1 MAVDPSEMHRPDFEA
16 LYRAHYNRVLGS
28 CQRMLGN
35 TFDAEDATQEVFM
48 RGYRA
53 FDRYRG
59 DQPFGPWIGRIAANY
74 CIDLLRRR
82 KRLGAL
88 FSDDPDLAEAQADPA
103 GDGALALVSAHD
115 AEAVSRAIDDLPE
128 KYRVPVV
135 MAYYAD
141 ASYDDIAAALG
152 ITRNHVGVLLLRARQ
167 RLRQALADSGVAAA
181 GQPRGVQS

>member
-1 MAVDPSEMHRPDFEA
+1 
-16 LYRAHYNRVLGS
+16 
-28 CQRMLGN
+28 
-35 TFDAEDATQEVFM
+35 M

-115 AEAVSRAIDDLPE
+115 AEAVSRAIDALPE

-141 ASYDDIAAALG
+141 ASYDDIAGALG
-152 ITRNHVGVLLLRARQ
+152 ISRNHVGVLLLRARA
-167 RLRQALADSGVAAA
+167 RLREALAETAEVSASPA
-181 GQPRGVQS
+181 RGVES

>member
-1 MAVDPSEMHRPDFEA
+1 M
-16 LYRAHYNRVLGS
+16 RA
-28 CQRMLGN
+28 
-35 TFDAEDATQEVFM
+35 F
-48 RGYRA
+48 RA
-53 FDRYRG
+53 FDRFRG

-74 CIDLLRRR
+74 CVDLLRRR

-88 FSDDPDLAEAQADPA
+88 FSDDPDLAEAQADPTEN
-103 GDGALALVSAHD
+103 GAPALVSAHD
-115 AEAVSRAIDDLPE
+115 AESVSRAVDALPE

-167 RLRQALADSGVAAA
+167 RLRRVLMEGEAAR
-181 GQPRGVQS
+181 PESQS